1 VLERRGHVAEARRAA
16 EREPGAVDE
25 VLQLAVR
32 RTLRGIAFSSP
43 MLVNTRGTVRRR
55 AAAPG
60 TRSMPSPIS
69 SAMRR
74 TEPPTL

>member
-1 VLERRGHVAEARRAA
+1 VA
-16 EREPGAVDE
+16 GA
-25 VLQLAVR
+25 
-32 RTLRGIAFSSP
+32 TI
-43 MLVNTRGTVRRR
+43 GTVRNF

-60 TRSMPSPIS
+60 TRSTPSAMS